1 MDKIIKQNIM
11 EMKNKYLTPE
21 VTSILMEVEQCFLTS
36 SDETSENGFTMN
48 DFIDGG
54 EL

>member
-1 MDKIIKQNIM
+1 
-11 EMKNKYLTPE
+11 MKTKNNYSAPE
-21 VTSILMEVEQCFLTS
+21 ISSILLEVEQCFLTS
-36 SDETSENGFTMN
+36 SDEASENGYTMN

>member
-1 MDKIIKQNIM
+1 
-11 EMKNKYLTPE
+11 MKNYNNYLTPE
-21 VTSILMEVEQCFLTS
+21 VTSIVLEVEQCFATS
-36 SDETSENGFTMN
+36 VTDPSQNGFTMD

>member
-1 MDKIIKQNIM
+1 MN
-11 EMKNKYLTPE
+11 MKNYYLTPE
-21 VTSILMEVEQCFLTS
+21 VTSILLEVEQCIAS
-36 SDETSENGFTMN
+36 SSPEAGDNGFTMN

>member
-1 MDKIIKQNIM
+1 M

-21 VTSILMEVEQCFLTS
+21 VTSILLEVEQCFLTS
-36 SDETSENGFTMN
+36 SDVTSENGFTMN

>member
-1 MDKIIKQNIM
+1 
-11 EMKNKYLTPE
+11 MKTKTNYLTPE
-21 VTSILMEVEQCFLTS
+21 VTCIFLEVEQCIAS
-36 SDETSENGFTMN
+36 SSPEAGDNGFKMN